1 MLWAVFIILLILWLA
16 AMVASYTLGG
26 VIHLLL
32 VLALLVL
39 LAQVIVRKHKPESRT
54 HEMRSKNAEPEQP
67 EDKNAA

>member
-1 MLWAVFIILLILWLA
+1 MLWAVFIVLLILWLA

-39 LAQVIVRKHKPESRT
+39 LAQVIVRKPESRT
-54 HEMRSKNAEPEQP
+54 REMRSKNAEPGQP